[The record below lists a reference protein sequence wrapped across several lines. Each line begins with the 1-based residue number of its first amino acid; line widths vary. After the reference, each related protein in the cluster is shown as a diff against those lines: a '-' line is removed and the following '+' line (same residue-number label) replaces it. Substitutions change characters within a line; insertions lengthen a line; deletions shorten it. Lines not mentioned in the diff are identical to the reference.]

1 MATIPV
7 LHEFVVSQLQGTLTT
22 AGSDEFLQPEFYAAP
37 LGDPGLLGPDAV
49 AWKVHADFPSMLI
62 GGISA
67 LMLQSLHPAAMAGVV
82 DHSDY
87 QSDPMKRF
95 WRTASFIAVTTF
107 GSTEQ
112 ATHLI
117 DLVRS
122 RHDQVNGVG
131 SDGTAYDANDPDLLQ
146 WVHLAES
153 WQFLESYQRHSG
165 GHLDAA
171 ECNRYLAE
179 VAGVAERLG
188 AVDLPVTRT
197 AVLSYFDEVRYRLRA
212 TPAALDTVDFLLNRI
227 ELPWHQRPVYA
238 VAAQAA
244 VDLLPVWA
252 RDLLD
257 LEPRGLKGEIT
268 AAAARPLAWCFTT
281 ALRQALGPPEIAI
294 AARARALG

>member
-1 MATIPV
+1 MRRNVMATIPV

-49 AWKVHADFPSMLI
+49 AWQVHADFPAMLI

-112 ATHLI
+112 AGHLI

-122 RHDQVNGVG
+122 RHDQVNGLG
-131 SDGTAYDANDPDLLQ
+131 ADGTAYDAN
-146 WVHLAES
+146 
-153 WQFLESYQRHSG
+153 
-165 GHLDAA
+165 
-171 ECNRYLAE
+171 
-179 VAGVAERLG
+179 
-188 AVDLPVTRT
+188 VTRNS
-197 AVLSYFDEVRYRLRA
+197 VLSYFDDVRGTLRA
-212 TPAALDTVDFLLNRI
+212 TPAALDTVDFLLKRI
-227 ELPWHQRPVYA
+227 ELPFHQRPVYA
-238 VAAQAA
+238 IAARAA

-252 RDLLD
+252 RDLLG
-257 LEPRGLKGEIT
+257 LQPRGLRDQIT
-268 AAAARPLAWCFTT
+268 AAAARPLAWGFTT

-294 AARARALG
+294 AARARALR

>member
-7 LHEFVVSQLQGTLTT
+7 FHDFVVSQLQGTLTT
-22 AGSDEFLQPEFYAAP
+22 AGSDEFLQPDYYARP
-37 LGDPGLLGPDAV
+37 LGDPGLLGPGAV
-49 AWKVHADFPSMLI
+49 AWQVHADFPSMLI

-117 DLVRS
+117 DLVRD

-131 SDGTAYDANDPDLLQ
+131 ADGTAYDANDPDLLR
-146 WVHLAES
+146 WVHVAES
-153 WQFLESYQRHSG
+153 WQFLESYRRHSG
-165 GHLDAA
+165 RTPSAA
-171 ECNRYLAE
+171 ECDRYLAE

-188 AVDLPVTRT
+188 ARDLPVTRT
-197 AVLSYFDEVRYRLRA
+197 AVLSYFEEVRAELRA

-227 ELPWHQRPVYA
+227 ELPWHQRRVYGIA
-238 VAAQAA
+238 SRAA
-244 VDLLPVWA
+244 VDLLPLWA
-252 RDLLD
+252 RDLLG
-257 LEPRGLKGEIT
+257 LEPRGLPASIT
-268 AAAARPLAWCFTT
+268 AAAVRPLAWGFTT
-281 ALRQALGPPEIAI
+281 ALRQALGPPEIAL